1 MEKSDFERAL
11 KGILVT
17 TVTPFNPDYSVSERG
32 IRANVRFLVENEVNV
47 ITPCGSIGEW
57 SSLTTE
63 ELEKVIRISVEESSG
78 KVPVLAGVSSTS
90 TMEASVRA
98 KIAEKSGADGIL
110 LLPAF
115 YMKYS
120 MEGLLRHFK
129 MVASSTSLPI
139 VIYNAPDFL
148 GFEISTPELARIIDE
163 IDGIVAIKD
172 ATTDMLEF
180 ANRLRVLGRT
190 NILLGNEP
198 YCYYGLVTGSSG
210 VFNSVSN
217 FAPQLMKQLYT
228 TVAENKIGEARKIYN
243 KLMEY
248 FAFRRGT
255 RNPIAVVK
263 QAMVNKGI
271 EIEPSVR
278 PPLTELSREQK
289 EELASIVNGMN
300 V

>member
-1 MEKSDFERAL
+1 MERSDFKNAL

-17 TVTPFNPDYSVSERG
+17 TVTPFNTDLSVSEQG
-32 IRANVRFLVENEVNV
+32 IRANVKFLVENKVDV

-63 ELEKVIRISVEESSG
+63 ELEKVILVTVEESNG
-78 KVPVLAGVSSTS
+78 RVPILAGVSSTS
-90 TMEASVRA
+90 TMEACTRA
-98 KIAEKSGADGIL
+98 KIAEKAGADGIL

-120 MEGLLRHFK
+120 VEGLLSHFK
-129 MVASSTSLPI
+129 MVAKSTSLPI
-139 VIYNAPDFL
+139 VVYNAPDFL
-148 GFEISTPELARIIDE
+148 GFEMSTRELTRIIDE
-163 IDGIVAIKD
+163 VESVVAIKD

-180 ANRLRVLGRT
+180 ANRLRVLERA

-198 YCYYGLVTGSSG
+198 YCYYGLVTGSAG

-217 FAPQLMKQLYT
+217 FAPQLMKQLYAK
-228 TVAENKIGEARKIYN
+228 VSENKINEATKIYM
-243 KLMEY
+243 KLMDY

-255 RNPIAVVK
+255 KNPIAVVK

-271 EIEPSVR
+271 EIEPLVR
-278 PPLTELSREQK
+278 PPLTELSKEQK
-289 EELASIVNGMN
+289 VELASIVDGMHL
-300 V
+300 